1 MIQSE
6 TISLEGEIWRP
17 VVGYEGIYEVSN
29 KGRVKSLIR
38 GKGILKPSRHP
49 NGYMSVE
56 LFRGKEPKSKR
67 KTIHRLV
74 AMAFIPNPNNLP
86 FVNHRDESRDNN
98 CVENLEWITHRD
110 NLMYGTAPQRRMAHI
125 DYTDPK
131 RAEIARINGKAV
143 SKPVDQFTRS
153 GEFIQSFESAKAAS
167 IATGTSHSHLLEC
180 CMGKLETSGGYI
192 WKYKRKE

>member
-17 VVGYEGIYEVSN
+17 VVGYEESYEVSN

-38 GKGILKPSRHP
+38 GKGILKPDKHS
-49 NGYMSVE
+49 NGYISVE
-56 LFRGKEPKSKR
+56 LFRGKEAKHKR
-67 KTIHRLV
+67 ILIHRLV
-74 AMAFIPNPNNLP
+74 ALAFIPNPNNLP
-86 FVNHRDESRDNN
+86 FVNHKDESRDNN

-125 DYTDPK
+125 NYADPK

-143 SKPVDQFTRS
+143 SRPVDQFTRS
-153 GEFIQSFESAKAAS
+153 GEYIQSFESAKAAS
-167 IATGTSHSHLLEC
+167 VATGVHHSHLLEC
-180 CMGKLETSGGYI
+180 CMEKRKTSGGYI
-192 WKYKRKE
+192 WKYKRKD

>member
-1 MIQSE
+1 MIQNE
-6 TISLEGEIWRP
+6 VINLEGEIWRP

-38 GKGILKPSRHP
+38 GKGVLKPNRHP

-56 LFRGKEPKSKR
+56 LFRGNESKNKR
-67 KTIHRLV
+67 KIIHRLV

-86 FVNHRDESRDNN
+86 FVNHKDESRDNN

-110 NLMYGTAPQRRMAHI
+110 NLMYGTAPQRRLAHI
-125 DYTDPK
+125 NYADPK

-153 GEFIQSFESAKAAS
+153 GEYIQSFESAKAAS
-167 IATGTSHSHLLEC
+167 IATGTRHSHLLEC
-180 CMGKLETSGGYI
+180 CMGKYKTSGGYI
-192 WKYKRKE
+192 WKYKRKD